1 MDPSR
6 TYRLA
11 PGFSWRR
18 EPFGGILFHFEGRKP
33 DPRLTFVESAFLIDL
48 LELTEQAPLGQIMT
62 EAADWFQ
69 LDEGQ
74 SRAMKEFFN
83 TLIEREAL
91 VPQ

>member
-1 MDPSR
+1 MDPSK

-11 PGFSWRR
+11 AGFSWRR

-33 DPRLTFVESAFLIDL
+33 DPRLYFVESAFLIDL
-48 LELTEQAPLGQIMT
+48 LELAEQAPLGQIMA
-62 EAADWFQ
+62 EAARRFQ
-69 LDEGQ
+69 LNEGQ
-74 SRAMKEFFN
+74 ARAMTDFFT

>member
-48 LELTEQAPLGQIMT
+48 LELTEQASLGQIMA
-62 EAADWFQ
+62 EATDWFR

-74 SRAMKEFFN
+74 CGAMKEFFN

>member
-18 EPFGGILFHFEGRKP
+18 ESFGGILFHFEGSKP

-48 LELTEQAPLGQIMT
+48 LELTEQAPLGQIMA
-62 EAADWFQ
+62 EAAVWFR

-74 SRAMKEFFN
+74 CGAMKDFFN